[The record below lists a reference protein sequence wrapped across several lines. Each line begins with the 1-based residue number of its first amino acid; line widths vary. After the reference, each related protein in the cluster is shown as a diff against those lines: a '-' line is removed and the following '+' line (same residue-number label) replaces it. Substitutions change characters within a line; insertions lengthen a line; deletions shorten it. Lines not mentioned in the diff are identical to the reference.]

1 MVFVICGIDEAG
13 RGPVIGPLV
22 VAGVQVDDEKALE
35 GIGVKDSKKCTPER
49 RERLAEMI
57 KSRAKAINLVV
68 LHPEEIDNLRS
79 RMTLNEIEV
88 EAFCK
93 VMKSLKSDVYYVDSA
108 DVNEDRFA
116 KELEKRIDFD
126 AKIISSHKA
135 EEKFLVVASA
145 SIIAKTTR
153 DRLVREIE
161 KELRAAV
168 RKAVAKNK
176 RGGAEPKPLV
186 ARKPVKIKVVFQAS
200 QFADVAE
207 LLPTVKRVN
216 GLEVEYVS
224 RNMTDAYKT
233 FELLTLA
240 AAGVTSILER
250 LT

>member
-1 MVFVICGIDEAG
+1 MYRNRMICGIDEAG

-161 KELRAAV
+161 KELRE
-168 RKAVAKNK
+168 KLDLPLGSGYPSDPITIKFIKEWK
-176 RGGAEPKPLV
+176 RRFG
-186 ARKPVKIKVVFQAS
+186 S
-200 QFADVAE
+200 
-207 LLPTVKRVN
+207 LPPHIRRSWKTVKR
-216 GLEVEYVS
+216 LS
-224 RNMTDAYKT
+224 HQQTK
-233 FELLTLA
+233 L
-240 AAGVTSILER
+240 
-250 LT
+250 